1 MGRGGRQKSFMGR
14 GGRQRSFV
22 GRRGGRRGSVGDR
35 GEDVELPERPVPG
48 QSSAEHRLDVVAD
61 VGGGLEGRRAGE
73 DVAGEVEP
81 AVDDPR
87 VAAEILIEVPSNLFY
102 SLNGR
107 SRPIPR
113 WSKAAPDTSCRCGPL
128 RGPGTPRTRST
139 AGPDQF
145 FLEVPPQRTF
155 RTSAPATVL
164 ELS

>member
-1 MGRGGRQKSFMGR
+1 MGCEGRE
-14 GGRQRSFV
+14 RSFV
-22 GRRGGRRGSVGDR
+22 GRCGGRRGSVGDG

-87 VAAEILIEVPSNLFY
+87 VAAEILFEVPSNLFY

-113 WSKAAPDTSCRCGPL
+113 WSKAASDTSCRCGPL